1 MPDSTLRIAVAGGTG
16 TLGRRVTEELRS
28 RGHDV
33 RVLSRRSPDYPVDLT
48 TGDGLATALAGCN
61 VVVDVSNDAS
71 KHAARTLVDGSRR
84 LLAAGQAA
92 GVRHHVG
99 VSIVGCD
106 RVPLGYFRA
115 KLEQERVVE
124 RGPVPW
130 SLVRATQF
138 HELVAA
144 TLAPAARW
152 RVLPVP
158 RAALQPVACAE
169 VARAVAD
176 VAAGAARLG
185 RLEVAGPEVADTRDF
200 ARRWRSVTG
209 RRALLIPVP
218 LPGRLGRA
226 LRAGALTA
234 ERPDVT
240 GTQSFTAWLEARR
253 EADRVVAID
262 AVRNLDKPAGV
273 PER

>member
-1 MPDSTLRIAVAGGTG
+1 MRDNNLTIAVAGGTG

-33 RVLSRRSPDYPVDLT
+33 RVLSRRSPDYRVDLT
-48 TGDGLATALAGCN
+48 TGDGLAAALAGCD
-61 VVVDVSNDAS
+61 VVIDASNDAS
-71 KHAARTLVDGSRR
+71 KHAARTLVEGSRR

-92 GVRHHVG
+92 GVRHHVC

-106 RVPLGYFRA
+106 QVPMGYFRA
-115 KLEQERVVE
+115 KLDQERVVE

-176 VAAGAARLG
+176 VAEGPAHLD
-185 RLEVAGPEVADTRDF
+185 RLEV
-200 ARRWRSVTG
+200 G
-209 RRALLIPVP
+209 RRALLLGVP

-226 LRAGALTA
+226 LRAGALTTG
-234 ERPDVT
+234 RPDVSGTT
-240 GTQSFTAWLEARR
+240 GFAAWLEATQR
-253 EADRVVAID
+253 EAVQVE
-262 AVRNLDKPAGV
+262 AVRGEASR
-273 PER
+273 PEAARR

>member
-1 MPDSTLRIAVAGGTG
+1 MTRLAPGLTVMSQISRLRRHRGMPDNSPIIAIAGGTG

-33 RVLSRRSPDYPVDLT
+33 RVLSRGSPDYRVDLT
-48 TGDGLATALAGCN
+48 TGDGLGPAVAGCD
-61 VVVDVSNDAS
+61 VVVDVSNDRS
-71 KHAARTLVDGSRR
+71 KRAAQTLVEGSRR
-84 LLAAGQAA
+84 LLAAERAA
-92 GVRHHVG
+92 GVRHHVC

-106 RVPLGYFRA
+106 QVPMRYFRA
-115 KLEQERVVE
+115 KAEQERVVE

-152 RVLPVP
+152 RMLPVP

-176 VAAGAARLG
+176 VAEGAPRLG
-185 RLEVAGPEVADTRDF
+185 RVEVAGPEVADARDL
-200 ARRWRSVTG
+200 ARTWRSSPGGARSCCRFRCRAGSAG
-209 RRALLIPVP
+209 RCG
-218 LPGRLGRA
+218 PGR
-226 LRAGALTA
+226 
-234 ERPDVT
+234 
-240 GTQSFTAWLEARR
+240 
-253 EADRVVAID
+253 
-262 AVRNLDKPAGV
+262 
-273 PER
+273 

>member
-1 MPDSTLRIAVAGGTG
+1 MAARASIGISSRAKKPVMSQISGLRRHRCMPENSLRIAVAGGTG

-48 TGDGLATALAGCN
+48 TGDGLAAAVAGCD

-92 GVRHHVG
+92 GVGHHVA

-106 RVPLGYFRA
+106 RVPMGYFRA

-158 RAALQPVACAE
+158 RAA
-169 VARAVAD
+169 RAAD
-176 VAAGAARLG
+176 PGAAAGAARPGAAG
-185 RLEVAGPEVADTRDF
+185 RGADRRA
-200 ARRWRSVTG
+200 ARRQRHDEL
-209 RRALLIPVP
+209 RRLAR
-218 LPGRLGRA
+218 GGT
-226 LRAGALTA
+226 AGDSTARDGAAGSAASGGPALTA
-234 ERPDVT
+234 EPSLTQAFQAERPR
-240 GTQSFTAWLEARR
+240 LL
-253 EADRVVAID
+253 RVA
-262 AVRNLDKPAGV
+262 
-273 PER
+273 

>member
-1 MPDSTLRIAVAGGTG
+1 MRIAIAGGTG
-16 TLGRRVTEELRS
+16 TLGRRVAEELRS
-28 RGHDV
+28 RGHEV
-33 RVLSRRSPDYPVDLT
+33 RVLSRSSPDYRVDLT
-48 TGDGLATALAGCN
+48 TGDGLAPAVAGCD
-61 VVVDVSNDAS
+61 VVVDASNDSS
-71 KHAARTLVDGSRR
+71 KHAAQTLVGGSRR
-84 LLAAGQAA
+84 LLAAGPAA

-99 VSIVGCD
+99 VSIVGCE

-115 KLEQERVVE
+115 KAEQELVVE

-144 TLAPAARW
+144 TLESAGRW

-169 VARAVAD
+169 VARAVAN
-176 VAAGAARLG
+176 VAEGAPRLG
-185 RLEVAGPEVADTRDF
+185 RVEVAGPEVADVRDL
-200 ARRWRSVTG
+200 ARTWRSATG
-209 RRALLIPVP
+209 RRALLLPVP

-234 ERPDVT
+234 ERPDVS
-240 GTQSFTAWLEARR
+240 GTANFAAWLGPSRPEAPRPEAAPSEAAPR
-253 EADRVVAID
+253 EATQREA
-262 AVRNLDKPAGV
+262 ARP
-273 PER
+273 